1 MKQKGFSL
9 IELLV
14 VVAIIGILAAVGV
27 VAYNGYTKAAKRNA
41 ITHQHKKIVNF
52 ISLAKARCEINT
64 HLTLALHT
72 GDFQEYSC
80 ADFLKKSHMPANVA
94 KIINHFLGIGFKNLV
109 EPSKPFHQLHG
120 YCTKKATA
128 ILFAPGCTQI
138 DCPTCAQT
146 PGTTPYQ
153 GPSIMTIKTCLE
165 GSCSTDTEV
174 LNDTIDFSS

>member
-72 GDFQEYSC
+72 GNFQEYSC
-80 ADFLKKSHMPANVA
+80 ADFLKKSHMPANVS
-94 KIINHFLGIGFKNLV
+94 KMINHFLGIGFKNLV
-109 EPSKPFHQLHG
+109 EPSKPFHQLQD
-120 YCTKKATA
+120 YCTKNPA
-128 ILFAPGCTQI
+128 IPFAPGCTQI
-138 DCPTCAQT
+138 DCPTCAQNQ
-146 PGTTPYQ
+146 GT
-153 GPSIMTIKTCLE
+153 SIMTIKTCLE